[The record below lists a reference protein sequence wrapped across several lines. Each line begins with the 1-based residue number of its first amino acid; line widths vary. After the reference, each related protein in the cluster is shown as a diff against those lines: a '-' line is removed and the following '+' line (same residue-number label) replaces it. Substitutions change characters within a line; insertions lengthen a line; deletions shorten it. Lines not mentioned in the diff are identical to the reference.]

1 MKAILSCISSKS
13 KSGHQRSLLN
23 MTSINEVDQF
33 QQKPQIA
40 VQDAH
45 ASIIIPP
52 LTLLSLLQWD
62 DEVSESSQASK
73 QVSHLSQLFGWK
85 GTLPAGA
92 MPAPSLALA
101 LALSLPLSSLRGQN
115 HNSRNSTQ
123 PKNTSQTL
131 RRTERPNRRSPQ
143 GPTWMALQSMCPAL

>member
-1 MKAILSCISSKS
+1 
-13 KSGHQRSLLN
+13 
-23 MTSINEVDQF
+23 MTSNNGVDKF
-33 QQKPQIA
+33 HQKPQIA

-52 LTLLSLLQWD
+52 LTLLPQWD

-101 LALSLPLSSLRGQN
+101 LAPSLLAPRPKPQLQKLDPAQKHVSNSPTTDRTPKPTLATGSNMDGTNVSCHLSDSVAYLRQF
-115 HNSRNSTQ
+115 Q
-123 PKNTSQTL
+123 V
-131 RRTERPNRRSPQ
+131 
-143 GPTWMALQSMCPAL
+143 LQ